1 MHSRMVSNVAY
12 GGLHNSCIV
21 AFCSSYRIYTLSF
34 EALVVYLDDDVKS
47 IVAFVTY

>member
-21 AFCSSYRIYTLSF
+21 AFCSSYRIYALSF
-34 EALVVYLDDDVKS
+34 EALVVHPDES
-47 IVAFVTY
+47 IGAFVTY